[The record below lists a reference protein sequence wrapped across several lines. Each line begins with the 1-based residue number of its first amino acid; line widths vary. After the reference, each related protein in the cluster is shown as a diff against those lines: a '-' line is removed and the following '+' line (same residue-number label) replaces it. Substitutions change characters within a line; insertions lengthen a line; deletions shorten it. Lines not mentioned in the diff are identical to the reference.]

1 MAPHRFDLG
10 SLAKCLHSKVHGGGS
25 WDVAGHLFLRPTDIC
40 SQTEL
45 GLLESKVGVEVPE
58 TISVFIPSI
67 VNKINLTNYSKD
79 LTS

>member
-1 MAPHRFDLG
+1 M
-10 SLAKCLHSKVHGGGS
+10 
-25 WDVAGHLFLRPTDIC
+25 AGHLFLRPTDIC